1 MKKIIYII
9 VALVVAAM
17 ALQLTSCKTAKMK
30 DADEKYERG
39 EYFAAAE
46 TYRKIYN
53 KLKRKEDRYLRGE
66 VAFMMGECYRHLN
79 QSARAAAAYQN
90 AIRYEYDDSITRF
103 YLAQMQHMEGQYTLA
118 ERNYKAYLDTAPKS
132 WQAREGVRGAQMS
145 PKWRDQGSRY
155 IVKLARQFN
164 SRRADF
170 CPMFLDSKNDVIYF
184 SSSREQ
190 AMGTVKSEITG
201 TKNTD
206 VFFMKKDDKGKWS
219 RPEPVEGD
227 LNTEFDEGITTFT
240 PDGNTMYFA
249 KALRKADAGTS
260 VEIYKASRSEA
271 KWSGAAKFEI
281 TADTLSAY
289 DDPAVSHDGK
299 WLYFSSDMPGGQGGK
314 DLWRVMI
321 SDGHGTL
328 ENLGEQINTPGDE
341 RFPYCRDD
349 STLYFSSNGH
359 AGLGGLD
366 LFRARLQP
374 SGKWFI
380 ENMGVPMNSSA
391 DDFGIT
397 FESEGEKGFFTSNRK
412 DARGYDNIYSF
423 EKPDLKIWIS
433 GYVLD
438 KDEEPVANAIIRIV
452 GNDGSNQKAVAKP
465 DGSFRFDLQRGVSY
479 VMLAGANGYLNGKQ
493 QFTSDMEEA
502 DAEYNVDFILAAMTK
517 PQVIDNIF
525 YDYNKATLRPES
537 KQALDSMVQVMNDNP
552 YITIEMASHTDRV
565 GGDDFNMKLSNRRA
579 KSVVDYLIAN
589 GVDSV
594 RLQYKGYGRSRPKV
608 VTKRIARLYPQFQEG
623 DTLNEAFVM
632 ALSTADR
639 AAADQINRR
648 TEFQVLTTNYYR
660 TFDSS
665 IREPGA
671 EEEEND
677 STGNELTDVQLDGD
691 KKNDAANDK
700 ATTTLQKQIEMQ
712 NKVQEELDRKK
723 ELDPEGKYP
732 NGMPPRDDNGR
743 LSGTT
748 QGNGL
753 GSGNG
758 IGSGSGS
765 GSGTG
770 NNRGGSGSG
779 SGSGS
784 GTGGNSGG
792 AGSAIKRPGAQGTGN
807 TRK

>member
-1 MKKIIYII
+1 MLATT
-9 VALVVAAM
+9 V
-17 ALQLTSCKTAKMK
+17 QLTSCKTVKMK

-39 EYFAAAE
+39 EYYAAAE

-53 KLKRKEDRYLRGE
+53 KLRRKEDRYQRGE
-66 VAFMMGECYRHLN
+66 VAYMLGECYRHLN
-79 QSARAAAAYQN
+79 QSARAAASYQN
-90 AIRYEYDDSITRF
+90 AKRYEWEDSLIPF
-103 YLAQMQHMEGQYTLA
+103 YLAQAQQMEGQYTLA
-118 ERNYKAYLDTAPKS
+118 ERNYKAYLDTAPKN
-132 WQAREGVRGAQMS
+132 WQAKEGIRGCQMA
-145 PKWRDQGSRY
+145 PKWREQGSRY
-155 IVKLARQFN
+155 IVKNARLFN

-170 CPMFLDSKNDVIYF
+170 CPMFLDSKNEILYF
-184 SSSREQ
+184 TSSRDK
-190 AMGTVKSEITG
+190 ATGTAKSDITG
-201 TKNTD
+201 AKNCD
-206 VFFMKKDDKGKWS
+206 VFFSKKDDKGKWS
-219 RPEPVEGD
+219 NPEPVDGD
-227 LNTEFDEGITTFT
+227 LNTEFDEGITAFT

-249 KALRKADAGTS
+249 KAIRKTDSGSS

-271 KWSGAAKFEI
+271 KWSGATKFEI

-289 DDPAVSHDGK
+289 DDPAVSKDGK

-328 ENLGEQINTPGDE
+328 ENLGDQINTPGDE
-341 RFPYCRDD
+341 RFPYVRDD

-359 AGLGGLD
+359 AGFGGLD

-380 ENMGVPMNSSA
+380 ENMGSPMNSSG

-397 FESEGEKGFFTSNRK
+397 FESEGEKGYFSSNRK
-412 DARGYDNIYSF
+412 DARGYDHIFSF

-438 KDEEPVANAIIRIV
+438 KDEEPVPNAIIRIV

-493 QFTSDMEEA
+493 QFTSDIEEA

-537 KQALDSMVQVMNDNP
+537 KTALDSMVQVMNDNP

-565 GGDDFNMKLSNRRA
+565 GGDEFNLKLSNRRA

-589 GVDSV
+589 GVDSA
-594 RLQYKGYGRSRPKV
+594 RLQYQGYGRSRPKI
-608 VTKRIARLYPQFQEG
+608 VTKRIARLYPQFNEG
-623 DTLNEAFVM
+623 DTLHEAFVM
-632 ALSTADR
+632 ALSKEDR

-665 IREPGA
+665 IKAPG
-671 EEEEND
+671 EEED
-677 STGNELTDVQLDGD
+677 SISSDGSIKTAD
-691 KKNDAANDK
+691 LEGKKPDEKTMTKEEVEIMKQMETQKEKEKAA
-700 ATTTLQKQIEMQ
+700 ALG
-712 NKVQEELDRKK
+712 K
-723 ELDPEGKYP
+723 EADPEGKYKDGP
-732 NGMPPRDDNGR
+732 GKDLPKLDGGP
-743 LSGTT
+743 
-748 QGNGL
+748 L
-753 GSGNG
+753 G
-758 IGSGSGS
+758 GSSKPS
-765 GSGTG
+765 KP
-770 NNRGGSGSG
+770 SGSG

-784 GTGGNSGG
+784 RGGSGSSGGSNSGNNS
-792 AGSAIKRPGAQGTGN
+792 GSRKSIDPSATKKR
-807 TRK
+807 

>member
-1 MKKIIYII
+1 ML
-9 VALVVAAM
+9 ATAM
-17 ALQLTSCKTAKMK
+17 QFTSCKTAKMK

-53 KLKRKEDRYLRGE
+53 KLRRKEDRYQRGE
-66 VAFMMGECYRHLN
+66 VAFMLGECYRHLN
-79 QSARAAAAYQN
+79 QSARAAASYTN
-90 AIRYEYDDSITRF
+90 AKRYEWEDSLIPF
-103 YLAQMQHMEGQYTLA
+103 YLAQAQQMEGQYSLA
-118 ERNYKAYLDTAPKS
+118 EKNYKAYLDTAPKS
-132 WQAREGVRGAQMS
+132 WQSKEGIRGCQMA
-145 PKWRDQGSRY
+145 PKWREQGSRY
-155 IVKLARQFN
+155 IVKNARLFN

-170 CPMFLDSKNDVIYF
+170 CPMFLDSKNEVLYF
-184 SSSREQ
+184 TSSRDK
-190 AMGTVKSEITG
+190 ATGTTKSEITG
-201 TKNTD
+201 AKNCD
-206 VFFMKKDDKGKWS
+206 VFFSKKDDKGKWS
-219 RPEPVEGD
+219 NPELVEGD

-321 SDGHGTL
+321 TDGHGTL
-328 ENLGEQINTPGDE
+328 ENLGDQINTPGDE
-341 RFPYCRDD
+341 RFPYVRDD

-359 AGLGGLD
+359 AGFGGLD
-366 LFRARLQP
+366 LFKARLQP

-380 ENMGVPMNSSA
+380 ENMGSPMNSSG

-397 FESEGEKGFFTSNRK
+397 FESEGEKGFFSSNRK
-412 DARGYDNIYSF
+412 DARGYDHIYSF

-438 KDEEPVANAIIRIV
+438 KDEEPVPNAIIRIV
-452 GNDGSNQKAVAKP
+452 GNDGSNQKSVAKP
-465 DGSFRFDLQRGVSY
+465 DGTFRFDLQRGVSY

-537 KQALDSMVQVMNDNP
+537 KTALDSMVQVMNDNP

-565 GGDDFNMKLSNRRA
+565 GGDEFNMKLSDRRA

-589 GVDSV
+589 GVDSA
-594 RLQYKGYGRSRPKV
+594 RLQFHGYGKSRPKV
-608 VTKRIARLYPQFQEG
+608 VTKRIARLYPQFNEG
-623 DTLNEAFVM
+623 DTLHEAFVM
-632 ALSTADR
+632 ALSKEDR

-665 IREPGA
+665 IKEPG
-671 EEEEND
+671 EEEESD
-677 STGNELTDVQLDGD
+677 STVVDTSNMTPEE
-691 KKNDAANDK
+691 KEK
-700 ATTTLQKQIEMQ
+700 ARAREQEKAQQKTLEMEMEKQKEREKAIAEG
-712 NKVQEELDRKK
+712 K
-723 ELDPEGKYP
+723 EVDPEGKYE
-732 NGMPPRDDNGR
+732 NGKPANRPKLEGMGGGKTSFP
-743 LSGTT
+743 TT
-748 QGNGL
+748 KPGGQGGNG
-753 GSGNG
+753 S
-758 IGSGSGS
+758 
-765 GSGTG
+765 
-770 NNRGGSGSG
+770 R
-779 SGSGS
+779 
-784 GTGGNSGG
+784 GGNSGG
-792 AGSAIKRPGAQGTGN
+792 SRGGTGGGGTN
-807 TRK
+807 NSTKNPGSTDATKKK